1 MDPLKCPVCRRQLA
15 TRITATGS
23 SDWLRVDCR
32 TCGLFEV
39 SDITA
44 QTYLETLSDVA
55 RPRLSY
61 WLRQAER
68 PSTPRTSVKLADDV
82 VRAVMTRG
90 LFPMPREQ
98 ADNAILFAGDLLRAS
113 DPNGLHSFTDP
124 LETAAIIGASNAE
137 GVRFIFDDLIIRK
150 LFRGVAHT
158 GGAQIGLSLEGW
170 DRYEQLRRRDQQSR
184 IAFMAMPFIEPDLS
198 ALLELFQK
206 AVADTGFDL
215 ERVIDNQS
223 AGLIDDQIRVKI
235 RRSRFL
241 ICELTGN
248 NQGAYWEAGF
258 AEGIGIP
265 VIYTCEK
272 SAFNAPS
279 SKPHFDTNHCATVIW
294 DLSELGD
301 AAKRLKAM
309 IRATLPL
316 IAKMEDR

>member
-1 MDPLKCPVCRRQLA
+1 MDPSKCPVCHRQLA
-15 TRITATGS
+15 TRITGSGS
-23 SDWLRVDCR
+23 SDWLRVDCK
-32 TCGLFEV
+32 TCGLFQV
-39 SDITA
+39 PDITA

-68 PSTPRTSVKLADDV
+68 PSTPRTSVELGDDV

-90 LFPMPREQ
+90 LFPMPRQQ
-98 ADNAILFAGDLLRAS
+98 ADNAILLAGDLLRAL

-137 GVRFIFDDLIIRK
+137 GVRFIFDDLINRK
-150 LFRGVAHT
+150 LFRGVANT

-170 DRYEQLRRRDQQSR
+170 DRYEQLRRSDQQSR
-184 IAFMAMPFIEPDLS
+184 LAFMAMPFIEPDLS
-198 ALLELFQK
+198 VLLEIFQK

-215 ERVIDNQS
+215 ERVIDNQG

-272 SAFNAPS
+272 SAFNSPL

-301 AAKRLKAM
+301 AVTRLKAM